1 MEVYFK
7 DLSNPEELIEKRK
20 ELKKG
25 EYLTL
30 ILNKDSFIKG
40 TDLDYPDSSDIRI
53 SLKFIMYSDIVIYV
67 KDDGNFLILK
77 DRTTCLRKIRKPKI
91 KRAFLKKEINLNN
104 GVTLK
109 IGTTGNIYEYV
120 IDSLTRYFSF
130 NNEYEFQIFEDEFQF
145 IEY

>member
-109 IGTTGNIYEYV
+109 IGTTGEIREYV
-120 IDSLTRYFSF
+120 KDCLKRYFSF
-130 NNEYEFQIFEDEFQF
+130 NDEYEFQIFEDEFQF